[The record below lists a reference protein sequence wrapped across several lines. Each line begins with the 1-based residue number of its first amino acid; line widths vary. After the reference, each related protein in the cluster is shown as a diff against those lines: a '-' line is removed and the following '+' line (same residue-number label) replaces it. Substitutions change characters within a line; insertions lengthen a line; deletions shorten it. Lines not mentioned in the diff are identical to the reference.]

1 MNFNNL
7 RCRRAQC
14 IFKTFNRFFY
24 SFYFQIII
32 CRPAPHELAL
42 LSNNVY
48 LPEQSKYLRYIQ
60 LSDNEALHRHST
72 YRGPRVDRIPP

>member
-32 CRPAPHELAL
+32 YLPSPHELAL

-60 LSDNEALHRHST
+60 LSDNEAPHRHSSD
-72 YRGPRVDRIPP
+72 RSPRVDRIPP

>member
-1 MNFNNL
+1 MHFNNL

-32 CRPAPHELAL
+32 PPCR
-42 LSNNVY
+42 
-48 LPEQSKYLRYIQ
+48 
-60 LSDNEALHRHST
+60 LHTNLH
-72 YRGPRVDRIPP
+72 Y

>member
-1 MNFNNL
+1 MHFNNL
-7 RCRRAQC
+7 RCRRAQ
-14 IFKTFNRFFY
+14 
-24 SFYFQIII
+24 
-32 CRPAPHELAL
+32 L